1 MTLKDLEIGTSGVI
15 IAVGGEGSLRQHFLD
30 MGVIPGAE
38 VTLMKYAPMGDP
50 MELRIHGYELTLRLA
65 DGEKVEI
72 APLGADRAREEAPR
86 EAEAFAETQRTRPG
100 EGEIPCERRGTPCAA
115 GTQRHLPAGNQNC
128 GKTTLF
134 NQLTGPISMWG
145 TFLRHSGPEERFDPR
160 TRRDFGDG
168 LAWNLFPFP
177 LYQRRD
183 CIPAVH
189 SSRASHGNSSTLW
202 MPPTSNETSISPC
215 SSWSWMSPWF
225 WR

>member
-86 EAEAFAETQRTRPG
+86 EAEAFAETQAHPGLG
-100 EGEIPCERRGTPCAA
+100 EG
-115 GTQRHLPAGNQNC
+115 
-128 GKTTLF
+128 GKYHTS
-134 NQLTGPISMWG
+134 LTGFI
-145 TFLRHSGPEERFDPR
+145 T
-160 TRRDFGDG
+160 
-168 LAWNLFPFP
+168 
-177 LYQRRD
+177 Q
-183 CIPAVH
+183 
-189 SSRASHGNSSTLW
+189 
-202 MPPTSNETSISPC
+202 
-215 SSWSWMSPWF
+215 
-225 WR
+225 